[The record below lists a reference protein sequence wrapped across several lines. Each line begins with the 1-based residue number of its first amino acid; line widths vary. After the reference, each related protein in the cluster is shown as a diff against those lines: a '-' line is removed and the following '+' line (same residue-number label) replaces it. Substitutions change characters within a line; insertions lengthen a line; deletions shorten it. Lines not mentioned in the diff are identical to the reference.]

1 MMNTFNPSDV
11 LCHRMN
17 RAKDSRSL
25 FYLSMCTLLFCAL
38 SKFNY
43 VTYHLGLYSSIS
55 WVNNKLQRRENRR
68 CCPWCEKPNLEYKV
82 KNLHWNSQR
91 IKWGTVLNKKKKIYT
106 PVRQCLYLEKFGDI
120 KVGKKSKHEIDMRF
134 GEYTEVN
141 RNFPTWYIN
150 KQGMH
155 FTLF

>member
-120 KVGKKSKHEIDMRF
+120 KVGKKIQTWDSHEIWWIHW
-134 GEYTEVN
+134 GE
-141 RNFPTWYIN
+141 
-150 KQGMH
+150 
-155 FTLF
+155 